1 MAIIRT
7 ASPTY
12 FAPIS
17 FKCLSES
24 GKLDEFKFDVQFKR
38 LKQSDNDTLHREN
51 IERSRAIRDQIE
63 KDGSIDDIQDQA
75 KQAAQDRLRQYATGW
90 RGVQNEDKSDVPFSL
105 DALFELCEEYPGLM
119 NAINEAFAKSV
130 SPEAAAHLATKN

>member
-90 RGVQNEDKSDVPFSL
+90 RGVQNEDKSDVPFSHA
-105 DALFELCEEYPGLM
+105 ALFELCEEYPGLM

>member
-7 ASPTY
+7 AQPTY

-17 FKCLSES
+17 FKCLSET

-38 LKQSDNDTLHREN
+38 LKQTENDALHREN
-51 IERSRAIRDQIE
+51 IESRRSIRDQIE
-63 KDGSIDDIQDQA
+63 KDGSIEAIQDQA
-75 KQAAQDRLRQYATGW
+75 RQTAQDRLRKYVIGW
-90 RGVQNEDKSDVPFSL
+90 RGVQNIDKSDVPFSI

-119 NAINEAFAKSV
+119 NTINEAFAKSV
-130 SPEAAAHLATKN
+130 APEAAAHLATKN

>member
-63 KDGSIDDIQDQA
+63 KDGRIDDIQDQA

-90 RGVQNEDKSDVPFSL
+90 RGVQNEDKSDVPFSHV
-105 DALFELCEEYPGLM
+105 ALFELCEEYPGLM

>member
-12 FAPIS
+12 FAPIN

-24 GKLDEFKFDVQFKR
+24 GTLDEFKFDVQFKR
-38 LKQSDNDTLHREN
+38 LKQSENDALHREN
-51 IERSRAIRDQIE
+51 IERARAIRDQL
-63 KDGSIDDIQDQA
+63 GNNGRVDDIQAQA
-75 KQAAQDRLRQYATGW
+75 NQAAQDRLRQYATGW
-90 RGVQNEDKSDVPFSL
+90 RGVQNEDKSDVPFSH

-119 NAINEAFAKSV
+119 NAINEAFSKSV
-130 SPEAAAHLATKN
+130 TPEAAAHLAAKN

>member
-12 FAPIS
+12 FAPIN

-24 GKLDEFKFDVQFKR
+24 GKLDEFKFDMQFKR
-38 LKQSDNDTLHREN
+38 LKQSDNDALHREN
-51 IERSRAIRDQIE
+51 IDRSRTIRDQIE
-63 KDGSIDDIQDQA
+63 KDGSIDDIQAQA
-75 KQAAQDRLRQYATGW
+75 KQAGQDRLRKYATGW
-90 RGVQNEDKSDVPFSL
+90 RGVQNEDKSDVPFSHA
-105 DALFELCEEYPGLM
+105 ALFELCEEYPGLM

-130 SPEAAAHLATKN
+130 APEAAAHLATKN

>member
-38 LKQSDNDTLHREN
+38 LKQSDNDALHREN
-51 IERSRAIRDQIE
+51 IDRSRVIRDQIE
-63 KDGSIDDIQDQA
+63 KDGSIDDIQAQA
-75 KQAAQDRLRQYATGW
+75 KQAGQDRLRQYATGW
-90 RGVQNEDKSDVPFSL
+90 RGVQNEDKSDVPFSFE
-105 DALFELCEEYPGLM
+105 ALFELCEEYPGLM
-119 NAINEAFAKSV
+119 NAINEALAKSV
-130 SPEAAAHLATKN
+130 APEAAAHLATKN